1 MSKLN
6 HDFLFVEYQ
15 STPAAPKRK
24 SRKSDAL
31 ATISPIFSEKLISNN
46 LTQNVDKFVDIEI
59 EDMES
64 VFLRDPAPKSAT
76 RASNP
81 TGIDTELRE
90 KERQSLAKFE
100 EFENTL
106 LILENNKSEEEFDD
120 LLNSFSSN
128 IRNPISDK
136 VRQSID
142 NIKKRH
148 SMIGVEKQQQDE
160 LNREK
165 TMNTSKNGKYTDGA
179 QEKNRLNDSF
189 GRSAMTSSM
198 SSSGNGERLL
208 RRSRLFDDVI
218 ANSDGYPTMVID
230 NKQAIEL
237 DTTQTLNRK
246 NQQHLEKEP
255 TPKTDNTIY
264 NTDEAGPENK
274 ANHRDRFKTIRIFK
288 RPPENAVQVP
298 DPDENC
304 THEMQTPMPVART
317 GDVFAT
323 KNTNSPKQQEM
334 SEDQSHGT
342 KNAIN
347 TMTFKRSGLA
357 RPRQL
362 SGLAKRDLYAKSN
375 SHELLSSNEQL
386 SQTQSKPVSQLKSPM
401 GIKSKSIHNLL
412 TVKSSTKPAEGH
424 STAFGNDH
432 PSIRNQ
438 PLVSVHFKLLISKCD
453 FCLFIFFLCLL
464 PFCSLRKH
472 SKCQLLSQW

>member
-1 MSKLN
+1 MV
-6 HDFLFVEYQ
+6 LFAEYQ
-15 STPAAPKRK
+15 STPAVQKRK
-24 SRKSDAL
+24 SRKSETL
-31 ATISPIFSEKLISNN
+31 ATISPIFSEKRLTNN

-64 VFLRDPAPKSAT
+64 VFLRDPPPKSTT

-128 IRNPISDK
+128 IRNPMSDK

-142 NIKKRH
+142 KLKNRH
-148 SMIGVEKQQQDE
+148 SLIGVEKQQQDE

-165 TMNTSKNGKYTDGA
+165 TMNTSRNGNYMDNGA
-179 QEKNRLNDSF
+179 QEKNRLNESF
-189 GRSAMTSSM
+189 GRTAMTSSM

-208 RRSRLFDDVI
+208 RRSRLYDDVI

-230 NKQAIEL
+230 NRQAVEL

-246 NQQHLEKEP
+246 NQQHLENQP

-264 NTDEAGPENK
+264 NTDETGTEHK
-274 ANHRDRFKTIRIFK
+274 ANNRDRFKTIRIFK

-298 DPDENC
+298 DPDERYSQ
-304 THEMQTPMPVART
+304 EMHTPMPTART

-323 KNTNSPKQQEM
+323 KNTNSPQQQELNK
-334 SEDQSHGT
+334 DQSPDA

-362 SGLAKRDLYAKSN
+362 SGLAKRDLYTKSN

-386 SQTQSKPVSQLKSPM
+386 SQPHSKPVSQLKSPM

-412 TVKSSTKPAEGH
+412 SVKSSTKPAEGH
-424 STAFGNDH
+424 SVVFGNDH
-432 PSIRNQ
+432 PSIKNQ
-438 PLVSVHFKLLISKCD
+438 PLVSFHFTL
-453 FCLFIFFLCLL
+453 
-464 PFCSLRKH
+464 
-472 SKCQLLSQW
+472 